1 MQQECKSASLC
12 ELFSNCMQITVVKI
26 WGCSRLN
33 EYDLSRVNAQRSVLK
48 CADASV
54 LTLSSLKFNFT
65 TLWCTNYKMELMISQ
80 TNKYINKT
88 EKKKFGGSRNHIS
101 Q

>member
-1 MQQECKSASLC
+1 MAIHAAGVQVCIIMS
-12 ELFSNCMQITVVKI
+12 VVLKLHAKI
-26 WGCSRLN
+26 WDCSRLN

-65 TLWCTNYKMELMISQ
+65 IL
-80 TNKYINKT
+80 
-88 EKKKFGGSRNHIS
+88 
-101 Q
+101 